1 LTPANV
7 NGIRIEFCQVGGLGS
22 PAVLGQPTGHL
33 VGIMDLIEEFEVQ
46 IPSETEAGQKAGQR
60 IIELLERLDFP
71 TKDVF
76 GVRLALEEALVN
88 AIKHGNR
95 MDSEKSVRIAC
106 QVFIQKVHIEIED
119 EGSGFDWNHLPD
131 PTDIENLE
139 KPCGR
144 GVMLM
149 RAFMN
154 VVEFNEQGNCVILE
168 KLKGVDVETDDL
180 DE

>member
-1 LTPANV
+1 MGP
-7 NGIRIEFCQVGGLGS
+7 
-22 PAVLGQPTGHL
+22 PAVIGQPTGHF
-33 VGIMDLIEEFEVQ
+33 VGTMDPVEEFEVQ
-46 IPSETEAGQKAGQR
+46 IPSETEAGQQAGQR
-60 IIELLERLDFP
+60 IIALLERLNWP
-71 TKDVF
+71 PKDVF

-95 MDSEKSVRIAC
+95 MDAEKNVRIAC
-106 QVFIQKVHIEIED
+106 QVSHEKVRIEIED

-154 VVEFNEQGNCVILE
+154 VVEYNEQGNCVVLE
-168 KLKGVDVETDDL
+168 KLKGVDVETDDS
-180 DE
+180 DD